1 MKSQYKKL
9 LLIIFSLIFISSIG
23 QTKKIDSLRGDFTYL
38 MQYRINKLVPDY
50 IIKELFSLQITD
62 NKAFF
67 SSVNRLKLDSAFSS
81 QIKGNSNNINLDSK
95 NIPQPRSNFLI
106 IQTNNE
112 IQYYGAVR
120 TTTLSY
126 NSSVIDKWKL
136 INETKVINS
145 IVCKRAEV
153 NYKGRDWIAWYA
165 TEIPFPYGPYKF
177 SGLPGLIVKITDKT
191 GDYDFELVQSKPST
205 KLRGKTVMINESRYK
220 NAKIVTKKE
229 FIEARSNFRKNF
241 KYELE
246 SMGTILSDSKQNT
259 RIDETEK
266 PGYNPL
272 ELED

>member
-1 MKSQYKKL
+1 MKVQHKKL
-9 LLIIFSLIFISSIG
+9 LLLIFYLVFISSNC

-38 MQYRINKLVPDY
+38 MQYRINKLSPDY

-81 QIKGNSNNINLDSK
+81 QIKGNSSNINLDSR
-95 NIPQPRSNFLI
+95 NLPQSRSNFLI
-106 IQTNNE
+106 IQTNND
-112 IQYYGAVR
+112 IQYYGDVR

-126 NSSVIDKWKL
+126 NSPVIDNWKL
-136 INETKVINS
+136 INETKVIDS
-145 IVCKRAEV
+145 IVCNKAEV

-165 TEIPFPYGPYKF
+165 PEIPFFYGPYKF
-177 SGLPGLIVKITDKT
+177 NGLPGLIIKITDKT
-191 GDYDFELVQSKPST
+191 GDYDFELVKSTPST
-205 KLRGKTVMINESRYK
+205 KLRGKTVIINESRYK
-220 NAKIVTKKE
+220 NAKLVTKKE
-229 FIEARSNFRKNF
+229 FIEARSNFRKNI

-246 SMGTILSDSKQNT
+246 SMGTILSDSNQKT